1 MALLCNLL
9 TVWCVGFDWGALK
22 KGEIVVDVGGG
33 IGSVTLMLAKA
44 FPHLQFVVQDRPK
57 VITPTAIKVLL
68 SVYINLCRQ
77 ILTYMK
83 FWKNEYPEAFES
95 GRVKLLR
102 KYYLEIKSSL
112 RLLIR
117 NS

>member
-1 MALLCNLL
+1 M
-9 TVWCVGFDWGALK
+9 GATGANIPRKETMEL
-22 KGEIVVDVGGG
+22 EVFPD
-33 IGSVTLMLAKA
+33 VTLMLAKA